1 MSDNTVIE
9 HCSPT
14 LAGIKTGSLF
24 SFEYEDADEARGHIK
39 RLNGIFVRKGLR
51 AVPLAWGDRRVQ
63 VYIYRPSQLRKV
75 LEDREASAILR
86 RLGYDAE
93 SPDSCVRLLSE
104 RIASMAAK
112 DGFPHEIGLFLG
124 YPPVDVKGF
133 MEHKGRGARLTGPW
147 KVYGDTE
154 LALRRFRAFKKCTE
168 DYKARMDRGATL
180 EGLIVA
186 LAD

>member
-51 AVPLAWGDRRVQ
+51 A
-63 VYIYRPSQLRKV
+63 
-75 LEDREASAILR
+75 
-86 RLGYDAE
+86 
-93 SPDSCVRLLSE
+93 
-104 RIASMAAK
+104 
-112 DGFPHEIGLFLG
+112 
-124 YPPVDVKGF
+124 
-133 MEHKGRGARLTGPW
+133 
-147 KVYGDTE
+147 
-154 LALRRFRAFKKCTE
+154 FKKCTE